1 MEYTLKKLSKIDS
14 YRVIYLFI
22 YFVALLVRSVNAYSL
37 LPSKID
43 SLVFSVLAF
52 IGVMFICSDFLLKIK
67 NKETIE
73 YNRLLIAFLLIFLL
87 SSIINMK
94 YGLTSNLKLLAWNAI
109 LILNVYEFSRQN
121 IELAF
126 FYSMIERILIVWL
139 FLMSLISIVMYFIQ
153 FSFIRYGDGVLDRL
167 RIGFLES
174 RLFGVFGD
182 PNYGAVMA
190 LIAIIFSMYYLIEK
204 KATTLVTQIFLIFN
218 VLLQVAYIILSGS
231 RAGLLTSYTVFFIAV
246 FIFLM
251 KNKKIGIKNIFLK
264 VILFIV
270 VSAIACA
277 IIFFSVTAFKL
288 LLEKLPVLVGTP
300 KNISENRISLTR
312 DDVKSNSDISNM
324 RFSIWKSVFETFK
337 TTWLFG
343 TSPRNLVAYAT
354 EVLPNTFIAQRKFV
368 AHNTYLNILVS
379 TGVLGAFSIFT
390 FFIQK
395 AFYVIKELFTNDD
408 LNSSYFLPYTLAII
422 ALGISGFFVNEIILV
437 NTVGAFIFWLC
448 LGRLSGFLKKR

>member
-1 MEYTLKKLSKIDS
+1 MEYTLEKLNKINH

-22 YFVALLVRSVNAYSL
+22 YFIALLVRSVNAYSL

-87 SSIINMK
+87 SSIVNMK
-94 YGLTSNLKLLAWNAI
+94 YGLGSNLKLLAWNAI
-109 LILNVYEFSRQN
+109 LIFNVYEFSKQN
-121 IELAF
+121 VELTF
-126 FYSMIERILIVWL
+126 FYSIIERILIVWL

-153 FSFIRYGDGVLDRL
+153 FGFVRYGDGVLDRL

-190 LIAIIFSMYYLIEK
+190 LIAIIFSIYYLIEK
-204 KATTLVTQIFLIFN
+204 KATTLVIQLFLIFS

-231 RAGLLTSYTVFFIAV
+231 RAGLLTSYTVFFMAA

-251 KNKKIGIKNIFLK
+251 KNKKMGIKNIFLK
-264 VILFIV
+264 VIVSIV
-270 VSAIACA
+270 VSTIACA
-277 IIFFSVTAFKL
+277 IIFFGVTAFKL
-288 LLEKLPVLVGTP
+288 LLEKLPVLLGTP
-300 KNISENRISLTR
+300 KNISENRISLMR
-312 DDVKSNSDISNM
+312 DDVQSNSDISNM
-324 RFSIWKSVFETFK
+324 RFSIWKSAFETFK

-379 TGVLGAFSIFT
+379 TGVLGALSMFT

-395 AFYVIKELFTNDD
+395 AFYVVKELFTNDD

-422 ALGISGFFVNEIILV
+422 SLGISGFFVNEIILV

-448 LGRLSGFLKKR
+448 LGRLSGFLNKR